1 MVALTFSYNLIFKT
15 DVAALEMNKAY
26 IKIAV
31 SKSYQ

>member
-26 IKIAV
+26 KDCH
-31 SKSYQ
+31 